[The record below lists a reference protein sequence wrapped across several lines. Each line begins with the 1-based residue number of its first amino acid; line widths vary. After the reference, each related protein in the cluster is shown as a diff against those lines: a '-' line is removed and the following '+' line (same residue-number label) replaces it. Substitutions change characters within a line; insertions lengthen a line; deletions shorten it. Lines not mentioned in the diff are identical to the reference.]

1 MSPESLSHRWLSIL
15 TTDHFN
21 TGDMNVPTFYCTD
34 TGMERDEL
42 ASIFVMPVVGVVF
55 GGIHCIGWFFSFP
68 SSDEAMMWR
77 ISSAVLT
84 GTAFIL
90 PIFLSFVF
98 FCLFFSEFFSRIFS
112 SSNYRRIIF
121 TIFFSI
127 ILLVYVVSRLL
138 LLGEAFISLRHLTPG
153 MLVLAKWTSFV
164 PHI

>member
-1 MSPESLSHRWLSIL
+1 MLKDDITDAFREISERRRQITIILQSLPIFSKVLILIRWTIMIPFILALTFSILLTLVFVIPVLFLFYRWLSIL

-68 SSDEAMMWR
+68 SSDEAMIWQ

-98 FCLFFSEFFSRIFS
+98 FCLFFF
-112 SSNYRRIIF
+112 
-121 TIFFSI
+121 
-127 ILLVYVVSRLL
+127 
-138 LLGEAFISLRHLTPG
+138 
-153 MLVLAKWTSFV
+153 
-164 PHI
+164 

>member
-1 MSPESLSHRWLSIL
+1 MKDDITDAFREISERRRQITIILQSLPIFSKVLILIRWTIMIPFILALTFSILLTLVFVIPVLFLFYRWLSIL

-68 SSDEAMMWR
+68 SSDEAMIWQ

-98 FCLFFSEFFSRIFS
+98 FCLFFF
-112 SSNYRRIIF
+112 
-121 TIFFSI
+121 
-127 ILLVYVVSRLL
+127 
-138 LLGEAFISLRHLTPG
+138 
-153 MLVLAKWTSFV
+153 
-164 PHI
+164 

>member
-1 MSPESLSHRWLSIL
+1 MIPFILALTFSILLTLVFVIPVLFLFYRWLSIL

-98 FCLFFSEFFSRIFS
+98 FCLFFF
-112 SSNYRRIIF
+112 
-121 TIFFSI
+121 
-127 ILLVYVVSRLL
+127 
-138 LLGEAFISLRHLTPG
+138 
-153 MLVLAKWTSFV
+153 
-164 PHI
+164 